1 MEVFTR
7 EDWAKYPF
15 LPGASQYFKGLGL
28 GLPELDRPEYRPILD
43 RAEERVRQAI
53 LRGRVDAEFFDVDL
67 EALSFVVA
75 LMLVSLT
82 GNDYLR
88 RRYALAEAERA
99 RVYLSR
105 ESLEKLLEIAHSV
118 GWRMRRVDASREPP
132 DYQFALSLKDYLKNS
147 TGFHD
152 LRWKLVNRLVHR
164 GWVYI
169 TSGEAARLLVEEI
182 KRIVEERAGRRVD
195 GKIPEGLQLRV
206 NKIRALLSER
216 EIGRVEEVPKGVYLE
231 HFPPC
236 IRNLYDALLNKR
248 HISHVGR
255 FTLTTFLLNI
265 GMTPEEV
272 IKLFSSLTDFDERI
286 TRYQV
291 EHIAGERGSRTK
303 YTPPKCETLR
313 THGLCVGADRLCR
326 RIKHPLTYYK
336 LKLRSVSKTKAME
349 GEKI

>member
-1 MEVFTR
+1 VEVFTR

-15 LPGASQYFKGLGL
+15 LPGASQYLRELGL

-53 LRGRVDAEFFDVDL
+53 LRGKVDPEFFDVDL
-67 EALSFVVA
+67 EAFSFVVA
-75 LMLVSLT
+75 LMLVSLV
-82 GNDYLR
+82 GNEYPR

-99 RVYLSR
+99 RVYLAGEGVGS
-105 ESLEKLLEIAHSV
+105 LLEIARSI
-118 GWRMRRVDASREPP
+118 GWRIRKVDTLKEAR

-147 TGFHD
+147 VGFHD
-152 LRWKLVNRLVHR
+152 LRWKLVNRLVHG

-169 TSGEAARLLVEEI
+169 TSGEATRLLVEEI
-182 KRIVEERAGRRVD
+182 KRIIEERAGRKID
-195 GKIPEGLQLRV
+195 GKVPEGLQAKV
-206 NKIRALLSER
+206 NQIRALLSER
-216 EIGRVEEVPKGVYLE
+216 EVGRVEEVPKGVYLE

-236 IRNLYDALLNKR
+236 IKNLYNALLGKR
-248 HISHVGR
+248 HLSHVGR

-265 GMTPEEV
+265 GMAPEEV

-313 THGLCVGADRLCR
+313 THGLCVGADDLCR

-336 LKLRSVSKTKAME
+336 LKLRSAGRSKARE
-349 GEKI
+349 G